1 MIQQLPDNRVFID
14 HGPTQMVIDVYVGDE
29 RVPEI
34 GVITAEHVIS
44 QLETLFVYMPQ
55 LSKMRA
61 YTKTSDELPKVLN
74 KMIVAVEKS
83 GYEELNTLGAVA
95 GSFSDIALEK
105 ALELGATRVIVNNG
119 GDIALNDLTGKD
131 VKVGIPL
138 YSGINKKQLLLTV
151 KNEMNVHGICTSGIG
166 GRSFTKG
173 IATVAVALAENAATA
188 DACATY
194 LGNMTNV
201 DDENIVRCMA
211 EEIDTGTDITG
222 QLVTLK
228 VGQISKKNKYK
239 ALFNGL
245 STAENLYKKGI
256 IKGAII
262 CIDSDIVKYPD
273 DLNVSYV

>member
-1 MIQQLPDNRVFID
+1 MIKQLPDNRVFIN
-14 HGPTQMVIDVYVGDE
+14 HGPTQMVIDAYVRYE

-44 QLETLFVYMPQ
+44 QLETLSVYMPQ
-55 LSKMRA
+55 LSKMRV
-61 YTKTSDELPKVLN
+61 YTEISDELPKVLN
-74 KMIVAVEKS
+74 KMIVAVKKC

-119 GDIALNDLTGKD
+119 GDIALKDLTGKD
-131 VKVGIPL
+131 FKVGIPL
-138 YSGINKKQLLLTV
+138 YNDIYKKQLLLTV
-151 KNEMNVHGICTSGIG
+151 TNEMNVHGICTSGIG

-173 IATVAVALAENAATA
+173 IATAAVALAEDAATA

-201 DDENIVRCMA
+201 DDENIVRCLA
-211 EEIDTGTDITG
+211 EEIDTGTDIPG

-228 VGQISKKNKYK
+228 VGPISKRNKYK
-239 ALFNGL
+239 ALFSGL
-245 STAENLYKKGI
+245 SVAEDLHKRGI

-262 CIDSDIVKYPD
+262 CIDSDIVKYPE
-273 DLNVSYV
+273 DLNVSFV